1 MTKRNML
8 TFLVAVI
15 LGAMLTLAVAG
26 GRRFPLINQLTATVL
41 LPLEDGIN
49 ALFHGGDT
57 LREFWRA
64 LSELRIKNKQLVQEN
79 QRLKQEHINMAAVL
93 RENENFRKLLNY
105 KSANPSQ
112 TLVAAKVVAK
122 NYGDLRDTVY
132 IDAGESSHIQ
142 KDMAV
147 VTENGLVGIV
157 DEVYADYSRILLIT
171 SANCRVGARVVHAGY
186 DNSGIVHGIYETENF
201 LVMEHIPKDA
211 KVDEGDLV
219 VTNSYS
225 GKHPE
230 NIYIGRVASVQMD
243 AAGLMQEAD
252 VAPAEDVASLEYVL
266 VVRDFS
272 PKLTKELAGGRTR

>member
-8 TFLVAVI
+8 TFLVVVI

-26 GRRFPLINQLTATVL
+26 GRRFPLINQAVATIL
-41 LPLEDGIN
+41 LPLEDGAN

-57 LREFWRA
+57 VREFWRA

-79 QRLKQEHINMAAVL
+79 LQLRQEHINMAAVL
-93 RENENFRKLLNY
+93 RENENLRQLLNY

-112 TLVAAKVVAK
+112 TVVAAKVIAK
-122 NYGDLRDTVY
+122 NFGDLRDTVY
-132 IDAGESSHIQ
+132 IDVGESGAVE

-157 DEVYADYSRILLIT
+157 DESYVHYARVLLLT

-186 DNSGIVHGIYETENF
+186 DNSGIVHGIHETENF

-211 KVDEGDLV
+211 KVAEGDLV

-230 NIYIGRVASVQMD
+230 NICIGHVTSVQMD

-252 VAPAEDVASLEYVL
+252 VVPVEDVASLEYVL
-266 VVRDFS
+266 VVTDFS
-272 PKLTKELAGGRTR
+272 PKLDIKTTGGRTR